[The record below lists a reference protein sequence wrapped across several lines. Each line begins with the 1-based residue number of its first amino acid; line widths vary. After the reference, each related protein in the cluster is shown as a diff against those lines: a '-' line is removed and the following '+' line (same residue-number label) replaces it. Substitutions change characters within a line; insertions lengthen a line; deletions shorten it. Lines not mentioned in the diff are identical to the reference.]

1 MDIMALSSTLSAQNV
16 TTQLDAVMLS
26 KSLDTVEDMG
36 DSMIK
41 MMEQS
46 VYPNLGQNID
56 VLV

>member
-1 MDIMALSSTLSAQNV
+1 MNITELPGLLTAQDISSQISTAI
-16 TTQLDAVMLS
+16 LS
-26 KSLDTVEDMG
+26 KSLDTVEEMG

-56 VLV
+56 VLA

>member
-1 MDIMALSSTLSAQNV
+1 MDITALPGLLIARDVNSQIGA
-16 TTQLDAVMLS
+16 AILS

-56 VLV
+56 VTV

>member
-1 MDIMALSSTLSAQNV
+1 MDITALPGLMIAQDVNSQIG
-16 TTQLDAVMLS
+16 TAILS
-26 KSLDTVEDMG
+26 KNLDTVKDMG